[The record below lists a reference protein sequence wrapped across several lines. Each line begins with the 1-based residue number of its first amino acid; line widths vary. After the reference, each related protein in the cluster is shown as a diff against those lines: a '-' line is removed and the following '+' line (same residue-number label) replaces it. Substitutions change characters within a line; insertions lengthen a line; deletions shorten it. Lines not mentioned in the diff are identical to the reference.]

1 MSVVRN
7 AIIGLSVGE
16 AMGVSVRGK
25 LREELLNNPVTNM
38 IPSNVPKGSWSFGTT
53 SSLCVMESIIKCG
66 EISLNDIMH
75 EFLESLEKGK
85 YTALGEV
92 FDIDITSKSSI
103 KKYSETLNINS
114 GSSDIKN
121 SNGCLARM
129 LPIALHAH
137 SYKLRDNQIY
147 DNVKSVCNLTHL
159 DDVCVLGCFIY
170 VKYLIFLLNGKDKYA
185 SYNMIKFLD
194 YLEFFDEDIIEYYS
208 RLLKGNIINVR
219 PLDLKSD
226 DYIVHTLE
234 TAFWMILNCS
244 SFAESIVGAINLGG
258 SSDVIG
264 ALVGSI
270 AGCIFDNIP
279 IKWLDSLI
287 KKEYLESEATRFE
300 NAIK

>member
-7 AIIGLSVGE
+7 AIMGLSVGE

-38 IPSNVPKGSWSFGTT
+38 IPSDVPEGSWSFGTT

-75 EFLESLEKGK
+75 GLLESLEKGK

-92 FDIDITSKSSI
+92 FDIDNISKSSI

-114 GSSDIKN
+114 GSEDIKN
-121 SNGCLARM
+121 SNGCLTRM
-129 LPIALHAH
+129 LPIALAAH
-137 SYKLRDNQIY
+137 SYKLRDRQIY

-159 DDVCVLGCFIY
+159 DDVCVLGCYIY

-234 TAFWMILNCS
+234 TTFWIILNCS
-244 SFAESIVGAINLGG
+244 SFAESVVGAINLGG

-270 AGCIFDNIP
+270 AGCIYDNIP
-279 IKWLDSLI
+279 TKWLDSLI

-300 NAIK
+300 NSIK